1 MSRAC
6 IPRTGGGFSAGC
18 FALLVSTCVK
28 QRLRVTR
35 GDSTRRTSASRKLFS
50 VILHS
55 VFEVTARYVCGSSHM
70 TCTRFILNGISMSVG
85 SGTIRRF
92 RPSSCN
98 KVCYKKCLDADAC
111 KILLQI
117 NFVISKYR
125 FNIVYQFHIVA
136 IGNF

>member
-1 MSRAC
+1 MLRVY

-18 FALLVSTCVK
+18 SVLLVSTCVK
-28 QRLRVTR
+28 RRLRVTWAA
-35 GDSTRRTSASRKLFS
+35 STRRMSASRKLFS

-125 FNIVYQFHIVA
+125 FNIVYQFHLVA